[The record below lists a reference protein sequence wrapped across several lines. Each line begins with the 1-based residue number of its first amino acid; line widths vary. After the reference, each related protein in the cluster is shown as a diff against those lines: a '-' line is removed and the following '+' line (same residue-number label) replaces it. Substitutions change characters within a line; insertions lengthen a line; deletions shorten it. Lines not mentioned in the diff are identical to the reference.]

1 MDPSTATLRLELN
14 EKLGSLH
21 ILLSEVTKALTE
33 ENFRLSQAETAWA
46 DSQETLDE
54 NHRLQAEIRA
64 RIESLN
70 SDLCQIRAE
79 IARVLTKQREVANVS
94 ATVSVSV

>member
-1 MDPSTATLRLELN
+1 MDPSTAALRLELN

-21 ILLSEVTKALTE
+21 NLLTE
-33 ENFRLSQAETAWA
+33 TSKNLTDENFRLSQAETAWA

-70 SDLCQIRAE
+70 SDLGQIRAE
-79 IARVLTKQREVANVS
+79 IARVLAKQRELLNVS
-94 ATVSVSV
+94 ATVSV